1 MSIPNRDRGPILCG
15 WSQHLSTIA
24 SSAHSDKSVCSSPS
38 SRRTPG
44 SVFCTA
50 KAFFVYPLQADAI
63 VIASNIYLVCRYSA
77 LLTVMDSRSGPVH
90 HRQLRSR
97 LLQSGVYKAVLP
109 FQPLRSES
117 NSVRRIWRKSL
128 VDGDIVAVV

>member
-1 MSIPNRDRGPILCG
+1 MLILNRDRGPILCG

-24 SSAHSDKSVCSSPS
+24 SSAHTDKFVCSSPS

-63 VIASNIYLVCRYSA
+63 VIASNIYLILRTIQGFGCVHRP
-77 LLTVMDSRSGPVH
+77 LTITTTPGYDSSHP
-90 HRQLRSR
+90 
-97 LLQSGVYKAVLP
+97 LQRAWSSSFYVIAREPYILFFIEYHGCL
-109 FQPLRSES
+109 
-117 NSVRRIWRKSL
+117 
-128 VDGDIVAVV
+128 